1 MTKLKFSL
9 AALLLGC
16 ACAVTAAAADDSVY
30 VNLSVL
36 DGLGN
41 SSAPAAVSEPLFPI
55 VKKAPAVRKAKVKKT
70 KPAARVSVEVKK
82 PEPQPQTPPQPQP
95 QEPVAEAHQQIPYV
109 QDAEP
114 VVVVDVE
121 PVKAA
126 EPEVKTDNP
135 PVAEATPQV
144 NASSENPDH
153 ITVPETAPQLP
164 SDTAAQPTTEPTEP
178 AVAADKSALLIE
190 EPAVPQ
196 TNSAVN
202 HNIVFADGV
211 DELTAEQKQQ
221 VDAIIASFADASN
234 HKIAI
239 YSYNLDDGVDAFKK
253 KRQSLNR
260 AVAVRSY
267 LLPKGYK
274 NFSIKVVNVD
284 ASSGKANTVELE
296 ELD

>member
-16 ACAVTAAAADDSVY
+16 ACGAAAASADDSVY

-55 VKKAPAVRKAKVKKT
+55 VKKAPVARKAKVKKS
-70 KPAARVSVEVKK
+70 KPDARVSVEVKK
-82 PEPQPQTPPQPQP
+82 PEPQPQPQP
-95 QEPVAEAHQQIPYV
+95 QEPAADVHQQIPYV

-121 PVKAA
+121 PVKVAA
-126 EPEVKTDNP
+126 PEVKTDNP
-135 PVAEATPQV
+135 PVAEPTPQV
-144 NASSENPDH
+144 NALPENPDH

-190 EPAVPQ
+190 EPTAPQ

-260 AVAVRSY
+260 AVAIRSY